1 MYIGSLRSGRWSTA
15 DRSFAIRI
23 CLVLCDGAKPVLTGW
38 SWEWSLPSVELT
50 PFAACGKNLGVA
62 PWMSS
67 RFRRW
72 LMIAVS

>member
-1 MYIGSLRSGRWSTA
+1 
-15 DRSFAIRI
+15 
-23 CLVLCDGAKPVLTGW
+23 
-38 SWEWSLPSVELT
+38 VELT